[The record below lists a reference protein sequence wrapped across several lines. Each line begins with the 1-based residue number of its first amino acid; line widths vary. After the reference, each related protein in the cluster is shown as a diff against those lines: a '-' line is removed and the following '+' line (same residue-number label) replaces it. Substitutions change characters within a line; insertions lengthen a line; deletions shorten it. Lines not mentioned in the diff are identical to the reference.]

1 MTVHT
6 VRDWRGN
13 KTQLS
18 RCTVEEL
25 RGLLAQSIATA
36 NQIARFIT
44 EIETELSVR
53 QHSSADA
60 RPTDARP
67 TG

>member
-18 RCTVEEL
+18 RCTVDEL
-25 RGLLAQSIATA
+25 LGLLAQSIATG
-36 NQIARFIT
+36 NQIARFIS

-53 QHSSADA
+53 QQTGADS
-60 RPTDARP
+60 RPA
-67 TG
+67 G

>member
-25 RGLLAQSIATA
+25 LGLLAQSIATRE
-36 NQIARFIT
+36 QVGRFIT
-44 EIETELSVR
+44 EIECELNGRQEASSSEPGSV
-53 QHSSADA
+53 
-60 RPTDARP
+60 
-67 TG
+67 G

>member
-25 RGLLAQSIATA
+25 LSLLAQSIATRE
-36 NQIARFIT
+36 QVGRFIR
-44 EIETELSVR
+44 EIESELDGRQEASSEPGSV
-53 QHSSADA
+53 
-60 RPTDARP
+60 
-67 TG
+67 G